1 VTEHIDA
8 GLRRRAPRAGTS
20 VAAIIALAALAA
32 GALTVAFLL
41 PRYIAPLRERPLLEP
56 PAQSGPVATPAP
68 APAAPPTAAARPGPE
83 QAEAEKLL
91 ADALRRI
98 AKLEG
103 EGARV
108 WGSVV
113 LDGVSLA
120 GAEESL
126 GKANGLY
133 DRHKYGDSL
142 PLLREAILGLDR
154 LAESKAE
161 RLRLA
166 MTAGQQALAALDAAT
181 ARAQFEIAAALAPG
195 DAAAA
200 RLLERARRLPDV
212 LARMAQGQSAEAAGN
227 LAAAR
232 DSYHSAGALDGE
244 FAPARESLV
253 RVEREIAAREYRA
266 AVSEAHARLGEGNLR
281 ATQSALDRA
290 RRLHPNAPELAEISQ
305 RLQAALRLAALE
317 RVRVQVAGLERQ
329 EKWLDAL
336 EAYDQALAVD
346 ANAAFARTGRARAQ
360 QLAELHAALDLYIAA
375 PTRLQSADPRSQAK
389 ALVAQAGNEAGPV
402 LSAKRQQLAQLIA
415 AAEAPVPV
423 LLHSDRNTEVT
434 LQRVGKL
441 GTFDTR
447 RVELPPGRYLA
458 IGSRDGYR
466 DVRVPFEVPRSEPV
480 AVQATERIR

>member
-1 VTEHIDA
+1 M
-8 GLRRRAPRAGTS
+8 
-20 VAAIIALAALAA
+20 AAIIALAALAA
-32 GALTVAFLL
+32 GALTVAFVL
-41 PRYIAPLRERPLLEP
+41 PSYIAPLRERP
-56 PAQSGPVATPAP
+56 AQSDPVATPAP

-113 LDGVSLA
+113 LDGMSLA

-133 DRHKYGDSL
+133 DRHQYADSL
-142 PLLREAILGLDR
+142 PLFREAIAGLDR
-154 LAESKAE
+154 LAESRTE

-195 DAAAA
+195 DAAVA
-200 RLLERARRLPDV
+200 RFHERARTLPDV
-212 LARMAQGQSAEAAGN
+212 LASMTQGQSAEAAGN

-232 DSYHSAGALDGE
+232 DSYRSAGALDGE
-244 FAPARESLV
+244 FAPARENLA

-266 AVSEAHARLGEGNLR
+266 AMTEAHARLAEGNLR

-290 RRLHPNAPELAEISQ
+290 RRSNPNAPELADIGQ
-305 RLQAALRLAALE
+305 RLQRALRLAALE
-317 RVRVQVAGLERQ
+317 RVRVQVAELERR
-329 EKWLDAL
+329 EKWSDAL
-336 EAYDQALAVD
+336 KAYDQALAVD
-346 ANAAFARTGRARAQ
+346 ANAAFALAGRARAQ
-360 QLAELHAALDLYIAA
+360 QLAELHAALDQYIAA
-375 PTRLQSADPRSQAK
+375 PIRLQSPDPRSQAK
-389 ALVAQAGNEAGPV
+389 GLVAQAGGEAGPM
-402 LSAKRQQLAQLIA
+402 LSAKRQQLAQLIV

-441 GTFDTR
+441 GIFDTR

-458 IGSRDGYR
+458 IGARDGYR

-480 AVQATERIR
+480 VVQATERIQ